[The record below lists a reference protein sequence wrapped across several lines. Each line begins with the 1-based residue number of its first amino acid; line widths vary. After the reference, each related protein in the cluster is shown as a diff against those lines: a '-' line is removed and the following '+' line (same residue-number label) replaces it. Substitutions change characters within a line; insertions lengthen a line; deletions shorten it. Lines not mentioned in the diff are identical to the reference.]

1 MTYNVHNFNGT
12 DKPGHLPAHK
22 KILKLINS
30 YQPDIIGFQEFN
42 SKNVIFRICDSLKR
56 TMRTNQFYFEPFMKT
71 KWDSTGL
78 ALFSKYP
85 ITNHGII
92 RLSNNR
98 DGNQVIYIDVKCK
111 SQIIRVYTFHL
122 QSLKLNEDDLDL
134 SSFLRRSI
142 SKPHTVKE
150 LFHKLKMG
158 FTLRE
163 QQVDIIRQDAAK
175 CPYPYIFM
183 GDFNDTPGSYAFNQM
198 ATGMKN
204 AFREKGTGIGKTFNG
219 GFASSQID
227 YILLSQQFSVLD
239 YQIIRK
245 EISDHYPV
253 LSDVMLTR

>member
-1 MTYNVHNFNGT
+1 MTYNVHNFKMA
-12 DKPGHLPAHK
+12 DSPVSVSVHK

-30 YQPDIIGFQEFN
+30 NQPDIIGFQEFN
-42 SKNVIFRICDSLKR
+42 SKNVIFRICDSLKK
-56 TMRTNQFYFEPFMKT
+56 TMHSDQFYFEPFIKT
-71 KWDSTGL
+71 QWDSTGL

-85 ITNHGII
+85 IINHGVIK
-92 RLSNNR
+92 LSNAR
-98 DGNQVIYIDVKCK
+98 DDNQAIYIDVKCK

-122 QSLKLNEDDLDL
+122 QSLKLGEDDLNFAP
-134 SSFLRRSI
+134 FLRRSF

-158 FTLRE
+158 FTLRKL
-163 QQVDIIRQDAAK
+163 QVDIIRQDAAQ

-183 GDFNDTPGSYAFNQM
+183 GDFNDTPGSYAFNRM

-204 AFREKGTGIGKTFNG
+204 AFREKGTGIGETFRG

-227 YILLSQQFSVLD
+227 YILLSKQFNVLD

-253 LSDVMLTR
+253 SSDVTLN